1 MKKFYL
7 FVIIMVIFLLDVTMV
22 SAATPTFP
30 NKAKFTRGVKNTCYY
45 VDSTARTYLKYIKPA
60 AISWASLKNNIKN
73 TAVASKAGTHID
85 FYQNT
90 STIEG
95 LLGVTLFYD
104 SKGNMVTGYGSEPSV
119 NYNFTRIYLN
129 KNNASYIY
137 TKTIIHE
144 MGHAYGLAHSLSRY
158 SIMYPDKTSYVSTPS
173 SDDNATINILYP

>member
-73 TAVASKAGTHID
+73 TAVSSKAGTHID

-129 KNNASYIY
+129 KNNASYID

>member
-1 MKKFYL
+1 MKKIK
-7 FVIIMVIFLLDVTMV
+7 FVAIGVLLFLLQCSLV

-45 VDSTARTYLKYIKPA
+45 VDATANRYLKYIKPA
-60 AISWASLKNNIKN
+60 AIAWASLDNNIKN
-73 TAVASKAGTHID
+73 TAVSSKRGTHID
-85 FYQNT
+85 FYQEK

-104 SKGNMVTGYGSEPSV
+104 SKGNMVANYGAEPTK

-129 KNNASYIY
+129 QNNASLID

-144 MGHAYGLAHSLSRY
+144 MGHAYGLAHGSSRY
-158 SIMYPDKTSYVSTPS
+158 SIMYPDTTSYVTTPS
-173 SDDNATINILYP
+173 SGDNDTINILYP